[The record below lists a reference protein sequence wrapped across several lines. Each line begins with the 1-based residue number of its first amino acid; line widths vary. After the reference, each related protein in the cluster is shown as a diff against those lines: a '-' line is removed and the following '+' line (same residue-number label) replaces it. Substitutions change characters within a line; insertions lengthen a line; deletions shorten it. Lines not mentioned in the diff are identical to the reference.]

1 MLEEMNSK
9 QIQPLD
15 DQALREVNGG
25 VAPIIVYGGY
35 ILGGAILGYLVNRK
49 QEGSMKDYKELNHE
63 ELMETTGGI
72 APALGLALIAFGYTI
87 GKDIALRGKK

>member
-15 DQALREVNGG
+15 DQALMEVNGG

-49 QEGSMKDYKELNHE
+49 
-63 ELMETTGGI
+63 
-72 APALGLALIAFGYTI
+72 
-87 GKDIALRGKK
+87 